1 FVKDGMLRPGG
12 PAMAHHSVLKVSN
25 QARAGVGSHSS
36 TQPARRSFYP
46 ALFMSLIVICAAVFP
61 AATPVRAPSAAPAQ
75 LVTLVPVE
83 RPLVTNNTDPPGTI
97 DGAKNPELIPD
108 EVAWKMLFLAVAE
121 PITATDEQKAR
132 ARGKLAQAL
141 LPDDDT
147 DAFILLMG
155 QFHEGITAMD
165 SERLQIRARNPFPDA
180 ASTDYSRLVELARQ
194 RKQLIAETI
203 NALPARLSEH
213 GMTNLRAHLERQ
225 KRGMKYFPEPK

>member
-1 FVKDGMLRPGG
+1 
-12 PAMAHHSVLKVSN
+12 MAHHSVLNVRN
-25 QARAGVGSHSS
+25 RARADVESHSA
-36 TQPARRSFYP
+36 TQPARRSLYP
-46 ALFMSLIVICAAVFP
+46 ALFMSLIVICVAVFV
-61 AATPVRAPSAAPAQ
+61 AATPVHAPSAAPTQ

-83 RPLVTNNTDPPGTI
+83 QPLVNNKTDPPGTI

-108 EVAWKMLFLAVAE
+108 EVAWKMLFLAMAE
-121 PITATDEQKAR
+121 LITATDEQKAR

-194 RKQLIAETI
+194 RKQLIADTI
-203 NALPARLSEH
+203 NALPARLSEE
-213 GMTNLRAHLERQ
+213 GMKNLQSHLQRQ
-225 KRGMKYFPEPK
+225 KRGMKYLPETK